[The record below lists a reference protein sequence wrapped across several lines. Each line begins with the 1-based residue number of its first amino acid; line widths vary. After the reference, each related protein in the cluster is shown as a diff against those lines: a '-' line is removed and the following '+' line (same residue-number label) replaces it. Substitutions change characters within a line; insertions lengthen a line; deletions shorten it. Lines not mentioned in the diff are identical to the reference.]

1 MLLLS
6 KKGKILCYH
15 QLSCKHLSLTN
26 YAPFSITE
34 NGLIVNVSQ
43 AENFDWA
50 LILLTPEQMLLPLVS
65 KGEVIT
71 DEYLSK
77 CELMERVA
85 VTPQ

>member
-1 MLLLS
+1 MLPTSFLQAF
-6 KKGKILCYH
+6 ILNKLCTI
-15 QLSCKHLSLTN
+15 SV
-26 YAPFSITE
+26 IE

-77 CELMERVA
+77 CELMEMVA